1 MNRTTERQH
10 KKTKGNKKYSKKRN
24 NNCICGI
31 YIMKEKHWINY
42 TNVEAEEEWLADSG
56 ATTHVS
62 NTEHYMF
69 NKVED
74 SSMIVVGTGKE
85 TKQ

>member
-1 MNRTTERQH
+1 
-10 KKTKGNKKYSKKRN
+10 
-24 NNCICGI
+24 
-31 YIMKEKHWINY
+31 MKEKHWINY